1 MSVLNIDTHG
11 STHLR
16 LSVTSSRSLGA
27 ATEESNRLLLE
38 MAEDQGMT
46 QYKKRI
52 LSFLF
57 SAVDRVIV
65 ISIGKGNSAV
75 YAMLKTQKVEAA
87 HPNRP
92 EC

>member
-1 MSVLNIDTHG
+1 
-11 STHLR
+11 
-16 LSVTSSRSLGA
+16 
-27 ATEESNRLLLE
+27 

-65 ISIGKGNSAV
+65 ISMEKGNSAV

-87 HPNRP
+87 PQQASKQT
-92 EC
+92 